1 MAWAARLSQ
10 YEWPPQR
17 VTVHEVVTGVP
28 SAVEM
33 FCTPLVK
40 ILMPTHSPFMPSAA
54 VILHLTSAQPPQ
66 TSVRH
71 SRHRCA

>member
-17 VTVHEVVTGVP
+17 ITVHKVVTGVP

-40 ILMPTHSPFMPSAA
+40 RLMPTHSPFIPPAA

-66 TSVRH
+66 TIVWH
-71 SRHRCA
+71 SRRRCA